1 MAVNLRDLIKNLKD
15 ERYNACII
23 YGDAGIGKS
32 SYFKTF
38 ILKNK
43 DINAVYLSV
52 MNEYPQMRASQSLF
66 GFSPIKFI
74 NWALSKLEEVG
85 QTPMDVIIIDNFD
98 FIVNLWSSVEKEEFL
113 KLVEKFL
120 EKSVS
125 TIPSIFVLHTEP
137 FIESQLDKKFLTN
150 YSELEIQN
158 IY

>member
-32 SYFKTF
+32 AYIDTF
-38 ILKNK
+38 IQKNT
-43 DINAVYLSV
+43 DIKAVYVSV
-52 MNEYPQMRASQSLF
+52 INEYPKIQSAQSLF
-66 GFSPIKFI
+66 GFSPNKFI
-74 NWALSKLEEVG
+74 SWSLSKIEEG
-85 QTPMDVIIIDNFD
+85 EQKTCDVLIIDNFD
-98 FIVNLWSSVEKEEFL
+98 FIINLWSSVEKEEFL

-125 TIPSIFVLHTEP
+125 TIPSIFVLHTDP
-137 FIESQLDKKFLTN
+137 LIESQLDKKFITK